1 MLSKATLWTATRT
14 MAQALA
20 PNIRV
25 NGIGPGPTLKSVHQT
40 DEEFAREQKAT
51 LTSEGSSPEELVKA
65 LFYLIDADSVTG
77 QMIASDGGQHLLWQT
92 PDLLL

>member
-1 MLSKATLWTATRT
+1 

-25 NGIGPGPTLKSVHQT
+25 NGIGPGPTLKSIHQT
-40 DEEFAREQKAT
+40 DADFDAEKAAT
-51 LTSEGSSPEELVKA
+51 LTKEGTSPEEIVKA
-65 LFYLIDADSVTG
+65 LMYLIDAESVTG

-92 PDLLL
+92 PDLLA